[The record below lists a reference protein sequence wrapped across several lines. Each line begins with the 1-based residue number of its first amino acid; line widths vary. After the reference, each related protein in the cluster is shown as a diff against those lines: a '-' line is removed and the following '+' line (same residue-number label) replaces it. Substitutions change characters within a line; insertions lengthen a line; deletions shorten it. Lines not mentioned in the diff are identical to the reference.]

1 MDYFDCDY
9 FDQTYFDTPD
19 CPPVVAAG
27 GHRVGRPRPRLV
39 DVLPD
44 EADELVALL

>member
-19 CPPVVAAG
+19 CGTPVVSAG
-27 GHRVGRPRPRLV
+27 HHAVRVITTVPK
-39 DVLPD
+39 LPD
-44 EADELVALL
+44 DDDELLAII